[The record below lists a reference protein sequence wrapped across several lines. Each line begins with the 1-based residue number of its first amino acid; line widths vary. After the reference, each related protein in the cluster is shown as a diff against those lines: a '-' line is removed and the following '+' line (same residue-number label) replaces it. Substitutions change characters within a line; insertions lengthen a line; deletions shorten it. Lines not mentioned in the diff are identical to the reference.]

1 MNDGGDTAIDG
12 ETNRMDEKGDEK
24 AGDAELD
31 KDLDRAWYD
40 DDEGM
45 GHGEHHDVFG
55 DYDSGK
61 AETKEKAYQKR
72 LTRYGLVRFP
82 NPGTHCLPTK
92 RLTLLFFCNQARRP
106 ADDPGAE

>member
-45 GHGEHHDVFG
+45 GHGEHHAL
-55 DYDSGK
+55 SSNR
-61 AETKEKAYQKR
+61 KR
-72 LTRYGLVRFP
+72 
-82 NPGTHCLPTK
+82 
-92 RLTLLFFCNQARRP
+92 
-106 ADDPGAE
+106 

>member
-45 GHGEHHDVFG
+45 QHWSF
-55 DYDSGK
+55 K
-61 AETKEKAYQKR
+61 
-72 LTRYGLVRFP
+72 
-82 NPGTHCLPTK
+82 
-92 RLTLLFFCNQARRP
+92 
-106 ADDPGAE
+106 